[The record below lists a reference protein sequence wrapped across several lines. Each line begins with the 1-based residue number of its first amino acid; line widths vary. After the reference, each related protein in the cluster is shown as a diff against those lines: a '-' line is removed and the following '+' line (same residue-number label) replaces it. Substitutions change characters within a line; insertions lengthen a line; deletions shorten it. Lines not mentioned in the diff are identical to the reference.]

1 MVRTKIYPWNDHIGL
16 SNVKVDIIYCMK
28 FLSYFTS
35 GIVKRQRLATKVN
48 AIDLTKPKRYAVPK
62 ESWSEKMKTNN
73 YSK

>member
-1 MVRTKIYPWNDHIGL
+1 MVRTKIYPWNGHIEL

-48 AIDLTKPKRYAVPK
+48 AIDLTKPKTVRC
-62 ESWSEKMKTNN
+62 
-73 YSK
+73 SKARNRRVKK